1 MLAQEDWEVVRLQAI
16 ADADE
21 LHRVETPFGWQS
33 FGRKAGEALHD
44 ERQPL
49 ANIEQIRRVPGFIP
63 RIGE

>member
-1 MLAQEDWEVVRLQAI
+1 VLAQEDWEVVRLQAI

-21 LHRVETPFGWQS
+21 LHRVETPFAWQS
-33 FGRKAGEALHD
+33 FGRKAGEALHA

-49 ANIEQIRRVPGFIP
+49 ATIEQIRRVPGFIP